1 MSLETAKKVVQTEL
15 EALRGLLKR
24 LEGPGAKSFEQA
36 VEAIFACTG
45 RVVITGI
52 GKSGIIGQKVAA
64 TFASTG
70 TPAFFLHP
78 AEAAHGDVGMLVQ
91 GDVLVALS
99 YGGETEEINQLLPTA
114 KRLGIPIVALTG
126 ARKSNLAQAADVV
139 LDISVEREACS
150 LNLTPTA
157 STAVMMALGDAL
169 AIALLER
176 RGFKEEDFAR
186 LHPGGRL
193 GKQLQRVENLMHT
206 GEAVPRVAPS
216 TPMPDVIYEMTRK
229 GLGMTAVVEDSGP
242 STSSLDSARDRLG
255 ASQPAAAGRL
265 VGIVTDGDLRRLMQT
280 RKDEALHLT
289 AGDCMTPSPV
299 TLPKT
304 ELAGAALRLMEERK
318 ITSIVVVDDQ
328 HRLEGVL
335 HLHDLWTTQ
344 LF

>member
-1 MSLETAKKVVQTEL
+1 MSLNTARKVLETEL
-15 EALRGLLKR
+15 EALQGLLKR
-24 LEGPGAKSFEQA
+24 LSGVGAKSFEKA
-36 VEAIFACTG
+36 VELLFACKG
-45 RVVITGI
+45 RVVITGM
-52 GKSGIIGQKVAA
+52 GKSGIIGQKIAA
-64 TFASTG
+64 TLSSTG

-78 AEAAHGDVGMLVQ
+78 AEAAHGDLGMLVK

-99 YGGETEEINQLLPTA
+99 YGGETEEINELLPTT

-126 ARKSNLAQAADVV
+126 AAKSTLGVAADVA
-139 LDISVEREACS
+139 LDISVDREACS

-193 GKQLQRVENLMHT
+193 GKKLQRVENLMHT
-206 GEAVPRVAPS
+206 GEDVPRVSPS
-216 TPMPDVIYEMTRK
+216 TPIPDVIYEMSRK
-229 GLGMTAVVEDSGP
+229 GLGMTTVVEDSN
-242 STSSLDSARDRLG
+242 
-255 ASQPAAAGRL
+255 PAKGTAGRL
-265 VGIVTDGDLRRLMQT
+265 VGIVTDGDLRRLMQS
-280 RKDEALHLT
+280 RKKEALELT
-289 AGDCMTPSPV
+289 AGDCMTRSPV

-304 ELAGAALRLMEERK
+304 ELAATALRLMEKRK
-318 ITSIVVVDDQ
+318 ITSIVVVDAEN
-328 HRLEGVL
+328 RLEGIL